1 MFSLYCWD
9 NLYVKR
15 YTVRRGDRAYVYLRL
30 VSGYRDRQGRVQHRI
45 VATLGREDVL
55 KASGQLNQL
64 AAAFARLDPPLVGT
78 RREVGALL
86 LAHHYLK
93 SLGISAI
100 IDRLIPQRG
109 RAELTTGEVVEAL
122 VANRLCAPSP
132 LYDVAGWGTSAAL
145 QELFGIPGLLM
156 NDDRLGR
163 ALEAFAPQAEAI
175 RGAVALAAIQSA
187 GVEVGRLHVDL
198 TTLRVCG
205 AFEGSSL
212 VGRGWGADRKIARQV
227 RMLQATNP
235 EGVSLYVRPH
245 PGDSAELKCIGAALE
260 SLVATLGR
268 GLLICADSA
277 FGNPKN
283 LCEAHR
289 AGLRFI
295 VPLRAPTG
303 FAQRY
308 LDEVGPQALH
318 PLRYVSRR
326 ERGLPAHRRT
336 RYRGALRAM
345 EVTDPE
351 TQERHPF
358 RVAYVWSSEE
368 ARSVAEGRE
377 RALAKVEKE
386 LAKLQRLAGGRYCR
400 TQRQLVAKLGK
411 LLGSASPVR
420 ELLVITTGLR
430 GDRPTLEWKRD
441 HAAIRRAA
449 AIDGIYALATNLPGR
464 ITATQV
470 LRLYKGQTLVEQR
483 HRDAKATLRVR
494 PIFLHNDDR
503 IGALVSIV
511 GLALLV
517 FGLIESDLRKALGPT
532 EALKGLLPEDRTARP
547 TGRNILAAF
556 QSLGLTYTRD
566 GLLLDRLTS
575 TQRQILRL
583 LKVKIPWPE
592 QPNSAH
598 SRLAERTRATR
609 RYFDQ
614 PRVTGQA
621 THSHDAL
628 GETTASHP

>member
-1 MFSLYCWD
+1 
-9 NLYVKR
+9 LYVKR
-15 YTVRRGDRAYVYLRL
+15 YTVRRGDRSYVYLRL
-30 VSGYRDRQGRVQHRI
+30 VSGYRDGQGRVQHRI

-86 LAHHYLK
+86 LAHHYLR
-93 SLGISAI
+93 SLGVSAI

-145 QELFGIPGLLM
+145 QELFGIPAMLL

-198 TTLRVCG
+198 TTLRVSG
-205 AFEGSSL
+205 AYEGSSL

-235 EGVSLYVRPH
+235 EGVSLYVRAH

-289 AGLRFI
+289 AGLRFV

-318 PLRYVSRR
+318 RLRYVSRR
-326 ERGLPAHRRT
+326 ENRLPAHRRT

-368 ARSVAEGRE
+368 ARSVGEGRE

-386 LAKLQRLAGGRYCR
+386 LAKLQRLAGGRYCK
-400 TQRQLVAKLGK
+400 THRQLAAKLGR
-411 LLGSASPVR
+411 LLESASPVR
-420 ELLVITTGLR
+420 DLLVVTAGVR
-430 GDRPTLEWKRD
+430 GDRPTLEWRRD
-441 HAAIRRAA
+441 HAAIQRAA
-449 AIDGIYALATNLPGR
+449 ATDGIYALATNLPGR
-464 ITATQV
+464 ITATHV
-470 LRLYKGQTLVEQR
+470 LRLYKGQNLVEQR
-483 HRDAKATLRVR
+483 HRDAKANLRVR

-532 EALKGLLPEDRTARP
+532 EALKGLLPENRTARP

-556 QSLGLTYTRD
+556 QSVGITYTRD

-592 QPNSAH
+592 QPSSTH
-598 SRLAERTRATR
+598 SRLAKRAGSTR
-609 RYFDQ
+609 RHFDQ
-614 PRVTGQA
+614 PRVTGKA

-628 GETTASHP
+628 GETAAPRP